1 MNLKLALYVAVG
13 VVTGLILVFAMF
25 GRLTW
30 SIFFAAAATAI
41 TASIVLSVILHR
53 RPRRLS

>member
-1 MNLKLALYVAVG
+1 MNLKLALYVATG
-13 VVTGLILVFAMF
+13 VATGLILVFAMF

-41 TASIVLSVILHR
+41 TGSIVLSVVLHR
-53 RPRRLS
+53 RRQRLS